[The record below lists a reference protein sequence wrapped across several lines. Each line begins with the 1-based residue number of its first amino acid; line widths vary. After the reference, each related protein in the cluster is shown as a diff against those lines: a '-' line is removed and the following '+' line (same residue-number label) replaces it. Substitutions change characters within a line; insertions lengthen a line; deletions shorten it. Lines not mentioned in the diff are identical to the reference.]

1 MNLIEEYLDNIT
13 KMKLSL
19 DDYGNKRKVRK
30 TNRIAARNIKI
41 AEFINT
47 QEDLK
52 TQYASLLE
60 SESLEIRSRVAHHM
74 IERMTFEKAL
84 RQKALKVIEDEVA
97 NSPDSLNSLG
107 NKMWLKEYYSA
118 NPGDR
123 FTE

>member
-1 MNLIEEYLDNIT
+1 MAIST
-13 KMKLSL
+13 
-19 DDYGNKRKVRK
+19 RR
-30 TNRIAARNIKI
+30 
-41 AEFINT
+41 
-47 QEDLK
+47 Q
-52 TQYASLLE
+52 Q
-60 SESLEIRSRVAHHM
+60 
-74 IERMTFEKAL
+74 RMTFEKAL